1 MLKKMRW
8 RFIGAAMAAFSAV
21 VLVLLCIISLWN
33 YNNITR
39 QQDATLEMLLR
50 FEKEDRP
57 PFTVEG
63 IHIPGPIGPFS
74 PEVQYMMRFFVVY
87 CDTNGVIQ
95 GINQDHIASVS
106 EEEAV
111 SYANHVLENSR
122 TRGYYRGY
130 RYLVNEA
137 EHGTALFFLNSEREL
152 QAMKSLLLVTSFMA
166 ICCLVAVFLLVFIFS
181 HRAIAPYIRNIETQK
196 RFITDA
202 GHELKTPLTAIST
215 SADVLAM
222 EMDENEWVQN
232 IQLQSRRLSKLIADL
247 VTLSRLDEEHPF
259 PEKSDFS
266 LSEVIWEISEPFT
279 ALSEVAGKEFIQH
292 IEEDIII
299 NGDRNAI
306 GQMVSILLDNALKYS
321 NPDGKIRLDVRKRHR
336 KAEIIVY
343 NTCLINETEQID
355 RLFDRFYRS
364 EKSRN
369 DRDSYGLGLSIAKSI
384 VENHKGTIRAESQ
397 NGNNLT
403 ITVLL

>member
-8 RFIGAAMAAFSAV
+8 RFIGAAMTAFSAV

-39 QQDATLEMLLR
+39 QQDATLEMLVR

-57 PFTVEG
+57 PFPAEG
-63 IHIPGPIGPFS
+63 IHMPGPIGPFS

-87 CDTNGVIQ
+87 CDSNGVIR

-106 EEEAV
+106 EEEAK
-111 SYANHVLENSR
+111 SYANHVLENSS

-130 RYLVNEA
+130 RYLVNKSDQ
-137 EHGTALFFLNSEREL
+137 GTALFFLNSEREL
-152 QAMKSLLLVTSFMA
+152 QSMKSLLLVTGFVA
-166 ICCLVAVFLLVFIFS
+166 ICCLIAVFVLVFVFS

-222 EMDENEWVQN
+222 EMEENEWVQN

-259 PEKSDFS
+259 PDKTDFS
-266 LSEVIWEISEPFT
+266 LSEVIWEISEPFAVMAAAT
-279 ALSEVAGKEFIQH
+279 GKEFIQH
-292 IEEDIII
+292 IEGNIVI

-306 GQMVSILLDNALKYS
+306 GQMMSILLDNALKYS
-321 NPDGKIRLDVRKRHR
+321 NSEGKIRLDVSKKQRKT
-336 KAEIIVY
+336 EIIVY
-343 NTCLINETEQID
+343 NTCRINETEQID

-369 DRDSYGLGLSIAKSI
+369 DRDSYGIGLSIAKSI

-403 ITVLL
+403 ITVHL